1 MVYPKILRKQPT
13 AVFHSSPSSPTISSA
28 VSPGVIST
36 VLDES
41 VLLVL
46 RHVFCFFLARCGN
59 TPLQKKKTRTLYIY
73 YIYNFTKTALQTNY
87 GILQSPKHSGAENAT
102 ETNNKIAKKG
112 GAFQNKS
119 FLLLIEEILFPSQF
133 SKIFLIFHE
142 GFIPFFKGFLD
153 FFPSTARHL
162 LPLLPPGAAAP
173 LSPRCRMSFST
184 SFANIGRAS
193 TSQEIHNFRKPIRIQ
208 PYGR

>member
-13 AVFHSSPSSPTISSA
+13 ACFHSSPSSPTISSA

-73 YIYNFTKTALQTNY
+73 TLYLQLYKNSPSNQLWHPSIPKTFWCRKCNGNKQQNCQKRRCFSKQKLSTVDRRNPF
-87 GILQSPKHSGAENAT
+87 PKSIT
-102 ETNNKIAKKG
+102 
-112 GAFQNKS
+112 
-119 FLLLIEEILFPSQF
+119 
-133 SKIFLIFHE
+133 KIFLIFH
-142 GFIPFFKGFLD
+142 
-153 FFPSTARHL
+153 
-162 LPLLPPGAAAP
+162 
-173 LSPRCRMSFST
+173 
-184 SFANIGRAS
+184 
-193 TSQEIHNFRKPIRIQ
+193 
-208 PYGR
+208 

>member
-13 AVFHSSPSSPTISSA
+13 ACFHSSPSSPTISSA

-73 YIYNFTKTALQTNY
+73 IHYIYNFTKTALQTNY

-119 FLLLIEEILFPSQF
+119 FLLLIEEILSPSQ
-133 SKIFLIFHE
+133 
-142 GFIPFFKGFLD
+142 
-153 FFPSTARHL
+153 
-162 LPLLPPGAAAP
+162 
-173 LSPRCRMSFST
+173 SPKYS
-184 SFANIGRAS
+184 
-193 TSQEIHNFRKPIRIQ
+193 
-208 PYGR
+208 

>member
-1 MVYPKILRKQPT
+1 MTWHGNNDFVVYPKILRKQPT

-73 YIYNFTKTALQTNY
+73 TISTTLQKQPFKPTMASFNPQNILVPKMQRKQTTKL
-87 GILQSPKHSGAENAT
+87 P
-102 ETNNKIAKKG
+102 KKG

-119 FLLLIEEILFPSQF
+119 FLLLIEEILSPVNFPKYSHF
-133 SKIFLIFHE
+133 SWGFYTIF
-142 GFIPFFKGFLD
+142 
-153 FFPSTARHL
+153 
-162 LPLLPPGAAAP
+162 
-173 LSPRCRMSFST
+173 
-184 SFANIGRAS
+184 
-193 TSQEIHNFRKPIRIQ
+193 
-208 PYGR
+208 